1 MNTAFTHPAQRVI
14 LSSAVI
20 LAMLSSLPAIAQ
32 VGPQPPQQ
40 PPAQSGPTPD
50 KIKDSFKKFFKPEA
64 KAESTPADGSS
75 LQQAPAPQPQAPSH
89 PPLLNQPPLRQAKI
103 EDPVVD
109 PKSPPIKRVKVDDPN
124 NPLGLKAASNKLD
137 KANALVAQGKL
148 FEAKMLLEPL
158 RQWLIDATESHI
170 SLYKTLNQLPT
181 ARAQAELEKQV
192 ALEFAM
198 LRDQSI
204 MQLGKLYVAD
214 KDYRKAV
221 IELTEV
227 VKSQPKSKM
236 GITAYET
243 LQQIGF
249 TEKLHLA
256 E

>member
-1 MNTAFTHPAQRVI
+1 MTAFTHHARRATVVTA
-14 LSSAVI
+14 LSFSML
-20 LAMLSSLPAIAQ
+20 LAAAAMAQ

-40 PPAQSGPTPD
+40 PPAQTAPATD
-50 KIKDSFKKFFKPEA
+50 KIKESFKKFFKPETA
-64 KAESTPADGSS
+64 AGSTPADGST
-75 LQQAPAPQPQAPSH
+75 LEAAPTQQPKAPSH

-103 EDPVVD
+103 EEPVVD
-109 PKSPPIKRVKVDDPN
+109 PQSPPIKRVKVDDPN

-137 KANALVAQGKL
+137 KASALIAQGKL

-192 ALEFAM
+192 ALEFAV
-198 LRDQSI
+198 LRDQAI
-204 MQLGKLYVAD
+204 MQLGKLYVAE